1 MKILEERRKADKLL
15 KKEILEA
22 LSDCSDIDI
31 QDVDLEVEDGVVTLW
46 GSVES
51 LYEKMTIEY
60 YVARLLSVAEVEN
73 KIEVNRPR
81 EGSVEASLSGQDNLI
96 LKAPE

>member
-1 MKILEERRKADKLL
+1 MKIIDERRRADKLL

-31 QDVDLEVEDGVVTLW
+31 QDVDLEVEDGVVILW
-46 GSVES
+46 GSVDS

-73 KIEVNRPR
+73 KIEVNRSK

>member
-1 MKILEERRKADKLL
+1 MNILEERRKADKILRREIF
-15 KKEILEA
+15 EIL
-22 LSDCSDIDI
+22 SDSSDIDI
-31 QDVDLEVEDGVVTLW
+31 QDVEVIVEDGIVTLL
-46 GSVES
+46 GSVDS

-73 KIEVNRPR
+73 KVEVKRPQ

>member
-1 MKILEERRKADKLL
+1 MNILEERKKADRLL
-15 KKEILEA
+15 RREILQI
-22 LSDCSDIDI
+22 LSESADIDI
-31 QDVDLEVEDGVVTLW
+31 TDVDLFVDDGVVTLF
-46 GSVES
+46 GSVDS

-73 KIEVNRPR
+73 KIEVNRHR